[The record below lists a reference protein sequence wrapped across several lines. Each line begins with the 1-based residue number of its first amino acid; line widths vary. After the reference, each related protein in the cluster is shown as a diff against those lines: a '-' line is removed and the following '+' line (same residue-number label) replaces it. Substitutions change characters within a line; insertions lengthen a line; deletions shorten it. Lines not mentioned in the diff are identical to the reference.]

1 MRDIKFRVWDN
12 SHKCFLPNEIYDLHN
27 RTSFGSFGIIR
38 KDWKNYSVGEYF
50 YDTDQILEQYTG
62 LKDRNGVEIYE
73 GDIVRRIETTNIKE
87 FNGIVRWDYLEFTTA
102 DYDDSGI
109 SVLDYQTEIIEVI
122 GNIHEL

>member
-27 RTSFGSFGIIR
+27 RTSFNSFGVIR

-62 LKDRNGVEIYE
+62 LKDKNGVEIYE
-73 GDIVRRIETTNIKE
+73 GDLVLVGKDERNYVVKYSDKDAGFVLMYNGGIIVYNINYITTK
-87 FNGIVRWDYLEFTTA
+87 
-102 DYDDSGI
+102 
-109 SVLDYQTEIIEVI
+109 VI
-122 GNIHEL
+122 GNIHENN

>member
-1 MRDIKFRVWDN
+1 MRDIKFRAWNKLGKEMLNPISIRDLASRPSISDFIVDN
-12 SHKCFLPNEIYDLHN
+12 LIF
-27 RTSFGSFGIIR
+27 
-38 KDWKNYSVGEYF
+38 
-50 YDTDQILEQYTG
+50 EQYTG